1 MSTIHKIGDVA
12 GIGVTN
18 KRVTPKMYLGVF

>member
-1 MSTIHKIGDVA
+1 MSTIHKIGDVG

-18 KRVTPKMYLGVF
+18 KRVTPKMYLEVF